1 MPKQLPVLTLI
12 YEKWEDLT
20 YVIVSLLF
28 QKVPTSPN
36 VILYGINMKAGN
48 PARKLQAI
56 CLNLP

>member
-28 QKVPTSPN
+28 QKVPLVQMSSCTA
-36 VILYGINMKAGN
+36 LT
-48 PARKLQAI
+48 
-56 CLNLP
+56 